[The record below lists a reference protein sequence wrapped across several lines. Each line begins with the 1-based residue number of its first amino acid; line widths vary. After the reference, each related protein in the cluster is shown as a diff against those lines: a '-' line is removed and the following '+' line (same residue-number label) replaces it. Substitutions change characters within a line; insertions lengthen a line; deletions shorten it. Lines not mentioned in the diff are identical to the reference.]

1 MKLGALFAQARI
13 PVPDGAAD
21 RDVRAIAYD
30 SRKVK
35 EGTLF
40 VAVPGF
46 HRDGTDFLPE
56 AVKNGAVAA
65 VAERKART
73 KAPLAVVPDVRA
85 ALADLSVA
93 FFDHPTEKLKIV
105 GVTGTD
111 GKTTTVHLVSDVLE
125 AAGERTG
132 YATTVDFKL
141 TDHAWENDT
150 RQSTQES
157 LELQE
162 FCAELIVAGGTWG
175 VIEATS
181 HALAL
186 RKIRGTDVD
195 IAVFTNL
202 SPEHLDFHGT
212 LQAYLEAK
220 GILFEMLAKGRDK
233 GVPKAAV
240 LNADDPHW
248 QYLADRAAGA
258 GDRPAGVRII
268 SYGIDALADVQ
279 ATVLAADATGSK
291 LALSA
296 FGDRVELR
304 LPLVGRFNVHNA
316 LAATGAGLAAG
327 ATLAQCRDALARAKP
342 VRGRM
347 DRIEAGQPFTVIVDY
362 AHTPESLEK
371 VLALLRPLTAGKL
384 IAVFGSAGERDRT
397 KRPKLALAAAKYA
410 DRFFITQEDPRLE
423 DPAAILAEIEAGAR
437 EAGKLRDRDYQVI
450 DDRTEAIIAA
460 IADAAEGDTVLL
472 AGKGHEASIIV
483 GEEKRPWDE
492 AATARAA
499 LRARGFAA

>member
-1 MKLGALFAQARI
+1 MKLGALLAQVNI

-21 RDVRAIAYD
+21 REVRAIAYD
-30 SRKVK
+30 SRRVK
-35 EGTLF
+35 DGSLF
-40 VAVPGF
+40 VAIPGF
-46 HRDGTDFLPE
+46 HRDGADFVPD
-56 AVKNGAVAA
+56 AAKNGAVAV
-65 VAERKART
+65 VAERSVRST
-73 KAPLAVVPDVRA
+73 APVVVVPDARA
-85 ALADLSVA
+85 ALADLA
-93 FFDHPTEKLKIV
+93 AEFFDHPTGRLKIV

-141 TDHAWENDT
+141 AAHEWQNDT
-150 RQSTQES
+150 RQSTQEA

-162 FCAELIVAGGTWG
+162 FCAELLVAGATWG
-175 VIEATS
+175 VLEATS

-186 RKIRGTDVD
+186 RKMRGIDVD
-195 IAVFTNL
+195 VAVFTNL

-212 LQAYLEAK
+212 LQAYLAAK
-220 GILFEMLAKGRDK
+220 GILFEMLARGRDK
-233 GVPKAAV
+233 GVPKTAV

-248 QYLADRAAGA
+248 RYLADRAPDA
-258 GDRPAGVRII
+258 RVI

-279 ATVLAADATGSK
+279 ATILAADANGSRLK
-291 LALSA
+291 ITAG
-296 FGDRVELR
+296 GDAVEVW

-327 ATLAQCRDALARAKP
+327 ATLAQCRDALARARP

-347 DRIEAGQPFTVIVDY
+347 DRIDAGQPFTVIVDY

-371 VLALLRPLTAGKL
+371 VLALLRPLTAGRL
-384 IAVFGSAGERDRT
+384 IAVFGSAGERDRA
-397 KRPKLALAAAKYA
+397 KRPKLAAVASKYA

-423 DPAAILAEIEAGAR
+423 DPATILAEIEAGAI
-437 EAGKLRDRDYQVI
+437 EAGKQRDRDYRVI
-450 DDRTEAIIAA
+450 DDRTEAISAA
-460 IADAAEGDTVLL
+460 IADAAAGDTVLL
-472 AGKGHEASIIV
+472 AGKGHEGSIIV

-492 AATARAA
+492 AAAARAA
-499 LRARGFAA
+499 LGARGFAA

>member
-1 MKLGALFAQARI
+1 MKLGALLSQAKI
-13 PVPDGAAD
+13 AVPDGAAD
-21 RDVRAIAYD
+21 LDVRAIAYD

-35 EGTLF
+35 EGSLF

-46 HRDGTDFLPE
+46 HRDGATFVSD
-56 AVKNGAVAA
+56 AVKRGAIAV
-65 VAERKART
+65 VAERKVRT

-85 ALADLSVA
+85 ALADLA
-93 FFDHPTEKLKIV
+93 AEFFDHPTEKLKVV

-141 TDHAWENDT
+141 ADHEWENDT
-150 RQSTQES
+150 RQSTQEA

-162 FCAELIVAGGTWG
+162 FCAELLVAGGTWG
-175 VIEATS
+175 VLEATS
-181 HALAL
+181 HALSL
-186 RKIRGTDVD
+186 RKIRGIDVD
-195 IAVFTNL
+195 VAVFTNL

-212 LQAYLEAK
+212 LQSYLEAK
-220 GILFEMLAKGRDK
+220 GILFEMLTHGRDK
-233 GVPKAAV
+233 GVPKTAV

-248 QYLADRAAGA
+248 RYLADRATET
-258 GDRPAGVRII
+258 RVI

-279 ATVLAADATGSK
+279 ATVLAADATGSRIK
-291 LALSA
+291 VSA
-296 FGDRVELR
+296 FGDSVELR

-347 DRIEAGQPFTVIVDY
+347 DRIDVGQPFTVIVDY

-397 KRPKLALAAAKYA
+397 KRPRLAAAASKYA

-423 DPAAILAEIEAGAR
+423 DPAAILAEIEVGAV
-437 EAGKLRDRDYQVI
+437 EAGKERDRDYRVI
-450 DDRTEAIIAA
+450 DDRTEAINAA
-460 IADAAEGDTVLL
+460 IADASEGDTVLL
-472 AGKGHEASIIV
+472 AGKGHEGSIIV

-492 AATARAA
+492 AAAARAA
-499 LRARGFAA
+499 LRARGFGP

>member
-1 MKLGALFAQARI
+1 MKLGPLLAQAKI
-13 PVPDGAAD
+13 PLPDGAAD

-35 EGTLF
+35 EGSLF
-40 VAVPGF
+40 VAIPGF
-46 HRDGTDFLPE
+46 HRDGADFVAD
-56 AVKNGAVAA
+56 AVKNGAAA
-65 VAERKART
+65 VVAERKVRT

-85 ALADLSVA
+85 ALADLAVA

-141 TDHAWENDT
+141 AEHEWENDT
-150 RQSTQES
+150 RQSTQEA

-162 FCAELIVAGGTWG
+162 FCAELLVAGGTWG

-186 RKIRGTDVD
+186 RKIRGIDVD
-195 IAVFTNL
+195 VAVFTNL

-220 GILFEMLAKGRDK
+220 GILFGMLAQGRDK

-258 GDRPAGVRII
+258 RVI

-279 ATVLAADATGSK
+279 ATIVSADATGSK
-291 LALSA
+291 IAITA

-327 ATLAQCRDALARAKP
+327 ATLAQCRDALERAKP

-347 DRIEAGQPFTVIVDY
+347 DRIDAGQPFTVIVDY

-371 VLALLRPLTAGKL
+371 VLALLRPLTPGRL

-423 DPAAILAEIEAGAR
+423 DPAAILSEIEAGAR
-437 EAGKLRDRDYQVI
+437 EAGKEPDRDYRVI
-450 DDRTEAIIAA
+450 DDRTEAIYAA

-492 AATARAA
+492 AGAARAA

>member
-1 MKLGALFAQARI
+1 MRLGPLLAQARI
-13 PVPDGAAD
+13 PLPDGAAD

-35 EGTLF
+35 DGSLF
-40 VAVPGF
+40 VAIPGF
-46 HRDGTDFLPE
+46 HRDGADFVAD
-56 AVKNGAVAA
+56 AVKNGAVAV
-65 VAERKART
+65 VAERKVRT

-85 ALADLSVA
+85 ALADLAVA

-111 GKTTTVHLVSDVLE
+111 GKTTTVHLVSDVIE

-141 TDHAWENDT
+141 ADHEWENDT
-150 RQSTQES
+150 RQSTQEA

-162 FCAELIVAGGTWG
+162 FCAELLVAGGTWG

-186 RKIRGTDVD
+186 RKIRGIDVD
-195 IAVFTNL
+195 VAVFTNL

-220 GILFEMLAKGRDK
+220 GILFGMLAQGRDK

-248 QYLADRAAGA
+248 RYLADRAAGA
-258 GDRPAGVRII
+258 RII

-279 ATVLAADATGSK
+279 ATILRADATGSHI
-291 LALSA
+291 AITA

-347 DRIEAGQPFTVIVDY
+347 DRIDAGQPFTVIVDY

-371 VLALLRPLTAGKL
+371 VLALLRPLTAGRL

-397 KRPKLALAAAKYA
+397 KRPKLALAAARYA

-423 DPAAILAEIEAGAR
+423 DPRTILSEIEAGAL
-437 EAGKLRDRDYQVI
+437 EAGKQRDRDYRVI
-450 DDRTEAIIAA
+450 DDRTEAINAA
-460 IADAAEGDTVLL
+460 IAGAQEGDTVLL
-472 AGKGHEASIIV
+472 AGKGHEGSIIV
-483 GEEKRPWDE
+483 GEEKLPWDE
-492 AATARAA
+492 AAAARAA

>member
-1 MKLGALFAQARI
+1 VKLGALLAQAKI
-13 PVPDGAAD
+13 PVPEGSAD

-35 EGTLF
+35 DGSLF
-40 VAVPGF
+40 VAIPGF
-46 HRDGTDFLPE
+46 HRDGADFVPA
-56 AVKNGAVAA
+56 AVKSGAVAV
-65 VAERKART
+65 VAERKVRT
-73 KAPLAVVPDVRA
+73 KAPVAVVPDVRA
-85 ALADLSVA
+85 ALADLAVE
-93 FFDHPTEKLKIV
+93 FFDHPTAKLKIV

-125 AAGERTG
+125 AAGARTG

-141 TDHAWENDT
+141 TDHEWENDT
-150 RQSTQES
+150 RQSTQEA

-186 RKIRGTDVD
+186 RKIRGIDVD

-220 GILFEMLAKGRDK
+220 GILFEMLTQGNDK

-258 GDRPAGVRII
+258 RII

-291 LALSA
+291 LKITA
-296 FGDRVELR
+296 FGDTVELR

-347 DRIEAGQPFTVIVDY
+347 DRIDAGQPFTVIVDY

-384 IAVFGSAGERDRT
+384 LVVFGSAGERDRT

-423 DPAAILAEIEAGAR
+423 DPAAILTEIEAGAL
-437 EAGKLRDRDYQVI
+437 EAGKQRDRDYRVI
-450 DDRTEAIIAA
+450 DDRTEAITAA

-472 AGKGHEASIIV
+472 AGKGHEGSIIV

>member
-1 MKLGALFAQARI
+1 MKLDALLAQANL
-13 PVPDGAAD
+13 PVPARAAG

-35 EGTLF
+35 EGSLF
-40 VAVPGF
+40 VAIPGF
-46 HRDGTDFLPE
+46 HRDGADFIPD
-56 AVKNGAVAA
+56 AVRAGAVAV
-65 VAERKART
+65 VAQRKVRA
-73 KAPLAVVPDVRA
+73 KVPVVVAADVRA
-85 ALADLSVA
+85 ALADLSA
-93 FFDHPTEKLKIV
+93 EFFDHPTEKLKVV

-125 AAGERTG
+125 GAGERTG

-141 TDHAWENDT
+141 TDHEWQNDT
-150 RQSTQES
+150 RQSTQEA

-162 FCAELIVAGGTWG
+162 FSAELLVAGGTWG
-175 VIEATS
+175 VLEATS

-186 RKIRGTDVD
+186 RKIRGIDVD

-212 LQAYLEAK
+212 LQGYLEAK
-220 GILFEMLAKGRDK
+220 GILFEMLTRGRDK
-233 GVPKAAV
+233 GVVKAAV

-248 QYLADRAAGA
+248 QYLADRAAGT
-258 GDRPAGVRII
+258 RII
-268 SYGIDALADVQ
+268 TYGIDALSDVQ
-279 ATVLAADATGSK
+279 ATILAADANGSRLK
-291 LALSA
+291 VTA
-296 FGDRVELR
+296 FGDTVELR

-316 LAATGAGLAAG
+316 LAATGAGIAAG

-347 DRIEAGQPFTVIVDY
+347 DRIDAGQPFTVIVDY

-397 KRPKLALAAAKYA
+397 KRPRLAAVASKYA
-410 DRFFITQEDPRLE
+410 DSFVITQEDPRLE
-423 DPAAILAEIEAGAR
+423 DPATILAEIEAGAL
-437 EAGKLRDRDYQVI
+437 EAGRQRDRDYRVI
-450 DDRTEAIIAA
+450 DDRTEAINAA
-460 IADAAEGDTVLL
+460 IADASDGDTVLL
-472 AGKGHEASIIV
+472 AGKGHEGSIIV

>member
-1 MKLGALFAQARI
+1 MKLGPLLAQAKI
-13 PVPDGAAD
+13 PLPEGAAD

-35 EGTLF
+35 EGSLF
-40 VAVPGF
+40 VAIPGF
-46 HRDGTDFLPE
+46 HRDGADFVAD
-56 AVKNGAVAA
+56 AVKNGAVAV
-65 VAERKART
+65 VAERKVRT

-85 ALADLSVA
+85 ALADLAVA

-141 TDHAWENDT
+141 AEHEWENDT
-150 RQSTQES
+150 RQSTQEA

-162 FCAELIVAGGTWG
+162 FCAELLVAGGTWG

-186 RKIRGTDVD
+186 RKIRGIDVD
-195 IAVFTNL
+195 VAVFTNL

-220 GILFEMLAKGRDK
+220 GILFRMLAQGREK

-258 GDRPAGVRII
+258 RVI

-279 ATVLAADATGSK
+279 ATILAADATGSK
-291 LALSA
+291 IAITA

-316 LAATGAGLAAG
+316 LAAAGAGLAAG

-347 DRIEAGQPFTVIVDY
+347 DRIDAGQPFTVIVDY

-397 KRPKLALAAAKYA
+397 KRPKLAHAAAKYA

-423 DPAAILAEIEAGAR
+423 DPAAILSEIEAGAL
-437 EAGKLRDRDYQVI
+437 EAGKQPDRDYRVI
-450 DDRTEAIIAA
+450 DDRTEAINAA
-460 IADAAEGDTVLL
+460 IAGAVEGDTVLL
-472 AGKGHEASIIV
+472 AGKGHEGSIIV

-492 AATARAA
+492 AGAARAA